1 MLGLQIA
8 YLRKKAGL
16 SQRQLAER
24 LHLSNSA
31 VGMYEQGRRQPSV
44 DILVALS
51 LEFGVTLDYLIAGDR
66 YLFSSE
72 QDLSPVLQ

>member
-1 MLGLQIA
+1 MLGAQIA

-16 SQRQLAER
+16 SQQQLAER
-24 LHLSNSA
+24 LHLSGSA

-51 LEFGVTLDYLIAGDR
+51 LEFGVTLDYLIIGDHCF
-66 YLFSSE
+66 FSPE
-72 QDLSPVLQ
+72 PDLSPVLQ

>member
-1 MLGLQIA
+1 MLGAQIA

-16 SQRQLAER
+16 SQQQLAER
-24 LHLSNSA
+24 LHLSGSA

-51 LEFGVTLDYLIAGDR
+51 LEFGVTLEYLMIGDC
-66 YLFSSE
+66 YFLSSE
-72 QDLSPVLQ
+72 RDLLPALR

>member
-8 YLRKKAGL
+8 FLRKKAGL
-16 SQRQLAER
+16 SQQQLAER
-24 LHLSNSA
+24 LHLSGSA

-51 LEFGVTLDYLIAGDR
+51 LEFGVTLEYLMIGDR
-66 YLFSSE
+66 YFLSSE
-72 QDLSPVLQ
+72 QDLLPALR

>member
-1 MLGLQIA
+1 MLGAQIA

-16 SQRQLAER
+16 SQQQLAER
-24 LHLSNSA
+24 LHLSGSA

-51 LEFGVTLDYLIAGDR
+51 LEFGVTLEYLMIGDR
-66 YLFSSE
+66 YFLSSE
-72 QDLSPVLQ
+72 RDLLPALR

>member
-1 MLGLQIA
+1 MLGAQIA

-16 SQRQLAER
+16 SQQQLAER
-24 LHLSNSA
+24 LHLSGSA

-51 LEFGVTLDYLIAGDR
+51 LEFGVTLEYLMIGDR
-66 YLFSSE
+66 YFLSSE
-72 QDLSPVLQ
+72 RDLLPVLR

>member
-8 YLRKKAGL
+8 FLRKKAGL
-16 SQRQLAER
+16 SQQQLAER
-24 LHLSNSA
+24 LHLTSSA

-51 LEFGVTLDYLIAGDR
+51 LEFGVTLDYLIIGDR
-66 YLFSSE
+66 YFLSSE
-72 QDLSPVLQ
+72 PDLSPVLQ

>member
-8 YLRKKAGL
+8 FLRKKAGL

-44 DILVALS
+44 DILIALAC
-51 LEFGVTLDYLIAGDR
+51 EFDVTLDYLIIGDR
-66 YLFSSE
+66 CFFNAE
-72 QDLSPVLQ
+72 RDLSPVLQ

>member
-1 MLGLQIA
+1 MLGAQIA

-24 LHLSNSA
+24 LHLSGSA

-51 LEFGVTLDYLIAGDR
+51 LEFGVTLEYLMIGDR
-66 YLFSSE
+66 YFLSSE
-72 QDLSPVLQ
+72 RDLLPALR

>member
-8 YLRKKAGL
+8 FLRKKAGL
-16 SQRQLAER
+16 SQQQLAER
-24 LHLSNSA
+24 LHLTSSA

-51 LEFGVTLDYLIAGDR
+51 LEFGVTLEYLMIGDR
-66 YLFSSE
+66 YFLSSE
-72 QDLSPVLQ
+72 RDLLPALR

>member
-1 MLGLQIA
+1 MLGAQIA

-16 SQRQLAER
+16 SQQQLAER
-24 LHLSNSA
+24 LHLSGSA

-51 LEFGVTLDYLIAGDR
+51 LEFGVTLEYLMIGDR
-66 YLFSSE
+66 YFFSPE
-72 QDLSPVLQ
+72 PDLSPVLQ

>member
-8 YLRKKAGL
+8 LLRKKAGL
-16 SQRQLAER
+16 SQQQLAER
-24 LHLSNSA
+24 LHLSGSA

-51 LEFGVTLDYLIAGDR
+51 LEFGVTLEYLMIGDR
-66 YLFSSE
+66 YFLSSE
-72 QDLSPVLQ
+72 RDLLPVLQ

>member
-1 MLGLQIA
+1 MLGAQIA

-16 SQRQLAER
+16 SQQQLAER
-24 LHLSNSA
+24 LHLSGSA

-51 LEFGVTLDYLIAGDR
+51 LEFGVTLEYLMIGDR
-66 YLFSSE
+66 YFLSSE
-72 QDLSPVLQ
+72 RDLLPALQ

>member
-1 MLGLQIA
+1 MLGAQIA

-16 SQRQLAER
+16 SQQQLAER
-24 LHLSNSA
+24 LHLSGSA

-51 LEFGVTLDYLIAGDR
+51 LEFGVTLEYLMIGDR
-66 YLFSSE
+66 YFLSSE
-72 QDLSPVLQ
+72 QDLLPALR

>member
-8 YLRKKAGL
+8 FLRKKAGL
-16 SQRQLAER
+16 SQQQLAER
-24 LHLSNSA
+24 LHLSGSA

-51 LEFGVTLDYLIAGDR
+51 LEFGVTLEYLMIGDR
-66 YLFSSE
+66 YFLSSE
-72 QDLSPVLQ
+72 RDLLPVLR

>member
-8 YLRKKAGL
+8 FLRKKAGL

-24 LHLSNSA
+24 LHLTSSA
-31 VGMYEQGRRQPSV
+31 VGMYEQGRRQPSL

-51 LEFGVTLDYLIAGDR
+51 LEFGVTLDYLIIGDR
-66 YLFSSE
+66 CFFNSE
-72 QDLSPVLQ
+72 RDLLPVLQ

>member
-8 YLRKKAGL
+8 FLRKKAGL
-16 SQRQLAER
+16 SQQQLAER
-24 LHLSNSA
+24 LHLSGSA

-51 LEFGVTLDYLIAGDR
+51 LEFGVTLEYLMIGDR
-66 YLFSSE
+66 YFLSSE
-72 QDLSPVLQ
+72 RDLLPALR

>member
-1 MLGLQIA
+1 MLGAQIA

-16 SQRQLAER
+16 SQQQLAER
-24 LHLSNSA
+24 LHLSGSA

-51 LEFGVTLDYLIAGDR
+51 LEFGVTLEYLMIGDR
-66 YLFSSE
+66 YFLSSE
-72 QDLSPVLQ
+72 PDLLPALR

>member
-1 MLGLQIA
+1 MLGEQIT

-51 LEFGVTLDYLIAGDR
+51 LEFGVTLDYLIIGDR
-66 YLFSSE
+66 CFFNSE
-72 QDLSPVLQ
+72 RDLLPVLQ